1 MKNKITIILDIVLI
15 ILWVI
20 SGVYDLVVVDNISKI
35 SYAVIWI
42 CLILTILT
50 RLISNILDYTREN
63 GWKD

>member
-1 MKNKITIILDIVLI
+1 MKDKITIILDIVLI

-20 SGVYDLVVVDNISKI
+20 SGVYELVVADSISKI

-50 RLISNILDYTREN
+50 RLISNILDYKREKD
-63 GWKD
+63 WKE